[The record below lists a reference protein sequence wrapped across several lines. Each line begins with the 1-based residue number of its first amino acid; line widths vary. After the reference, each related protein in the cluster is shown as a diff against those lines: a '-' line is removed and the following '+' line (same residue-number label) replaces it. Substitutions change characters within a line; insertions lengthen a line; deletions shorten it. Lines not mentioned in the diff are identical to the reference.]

1 MIRNGLLRRPMVF
14 LAMTPIHIRVKD
26 YLLIMKDS
34 QQYVLP
40 LFGNDQYILDNF
52 INSPSNQVAYNSIKN
67 WSVTWGSK
75 PYELT
80 VLLYGPSSSG
90 KTYLSKI
97 WQNLSNAFFIKKD
110 SDILSVE
117 HIMQYNAFIMED
129 IEFWHERNVLHC
141 FNLISECRKYLLMTT
156 GSLANNFALQDL
168 LSRVNSV
175 LRLEIKQPDDELM
188 SKLIF
193 KYFSDQ
199 SVKVSDCV
207 TKYLLINLPRQFDQM
222 TKLLGTITH
231 YALVHKRPIT
241 ISLIK
246 YVLNAN
252 PLMS

>member
-1 MIRNGLLRRPMVF
+1 MRN
-14 LAMTPIHIRVKD
+14 
-26 YLLIMKDS
+26 S

-40 LFGNDQYILDNF
+40 LFGNDRYVLDNF
-52 INSPSNQVAYNSIKN
+52 ITSLSNQVAYNSIKN
-67 WSVTWGSK
+67 WSITWGSK
-75 PYELT
+75 PYEFT
-80 VLLYGPSSSG
+80 VLLYGSPSSG

-110 SDILSVE
+110 SDILSAE

-156 GSLANNFALQDL
+156 GSLANDFALQDL
-168 LSRVNSV
+168 SSRVNSV

-188 SKLIF
+188 TKLIF

-207 TKYLLINLPRQFDQM
+207 IEYLLINLPRQFDQM
-222 TKLLGTITH
+222 IKLLMAITH
-231 YALVHKRPIT
+231 CALVHKRAVT

-246 YVLNAN
+246 HVLIAN
-252 PLMS
+252 QG